1 MGDPKAKK
9 LVLVHP
15 PLRNVLGAA
24 TPDYVDENRGH
35 TPPMGLLYLK
45 GAVNRSR
52 HESRFLDADLAG
64 LSHEAAAREALS
76 GAPDLVGI
84 QAMTFTMPDACLLA
98 REVKRFSPE
107 TPVMIGGPHPTIY
120 PEETAALPYVDYA
133 FAGEGEEGL
142 VAFLDRMDDP
152 EARAAV
158 PGVARRRDGRVSY
171 TPTAGLLADLDRLAF
186 PARRDA
192 PYTRYT
198 SVLAE
203 RNPVTI
209 MITSRGCPFSC
220 VFCNRMGRK
229 YRAHG
234 ADYVLAELDD
244 ILSLGVGEIFI
255 HDDTFSLKRDRVE
268 AICRGMIERGS
279 PLVWEAR
286 TRVDC
291 VDRELLALMRKAGCT
306 RLSFGV
312 ESGSEKVL
320 AAMRKGI
327 QPGRV
332 VDVFSWCRAEGITT
346 LADFM
351 VGNLEET
358 GEDIEKTFALLK
370 RLDPDFAQFSILS
383 PYPGTPIY
391 QMALD
396 RGVVPGDVWQEFAK
410 DPLAPFESPVWTE
423 HFSREELDK
432 ITARAYRRFY
442 FRPRFILRQLRKI
455 HSPATLATM
464 ARGALGMLRG

>member
-1 MGDPKAKK
+1 MTDSKAKK

-35 TPPMGLLYLK
+35 NPPMGLLYLK
-45 GAVNRSR
+45 AAVNRSR
-52 HESRFLDADLAG
+52 HDSRFLDASLEGMD
-64 LSHEAAAREALS
+64 HVAAAREALS

-98 REVKRFSPE
+98 REVKRLSPE

-142 VAFLDRMDDP
+142 VAFLDRLDDR
-152 EARAAV
+152 EAREAV
-158 PGVARRRDGRVSY
+158 PGVACVRDGRVAY
-171 TPTAGLLADLDRLAF
+171 TPSAGLLTDLDSLAF

-192 PYTRYT
+192 PFRQYS

-203 RNPVTI
+203 KNPISI

-229 YRAHG
+229 YRAHSAG
-234 ADYVLAELDD
+234 YVLAEFDEV
-244 ILSLGVGEIFI
+244 LSLGVGELFI

-268 AICRGMIERGS
+268 AICQGMIDRGT
-279 PLVWEAR
+279 PMIWEAR

-291 VDRELLALMRKAGCT
+291 VDQKLLGLMKKAGCV

-312 ESGSEKVL
+312 ESWSDRVL
-320 AAMRKGI
+320 TAMRKGI
-327 QPGRV
+327 KPQLV
-332 VDVFSWCRAEGITT
+332 MDVFSWCRSEGFTT

-351 VGNLEET
+351 VG
-358 GEDIEKTFALLK
+358 
-370 RLDPDFAQFSILS
+370 
-383 PYPGTPIY
+383 
-391 QMALD
+391 
-396 RGVVPGDVWQEFAK
+396 
-410 DPLAPFESPVWTE
+410 
-423 HFSREELDK
+423 
-432 ITARAYRRFY
+432 
-442 FRPRFILRQLRKI
+442 
-455 HSPATLATM
+455 
-464 ARGALGMLRG
+464 